1 MDSFIKRESKIK
13 PYATKHVL
21 LSQLAD
27 LKSRV
32 AVVKLEDKTRF
43 VGLSFVLWKREKCN
57 IRKLRKKIP
66 RCSEKRTLACVASV
80 SWRGSS
86 RKLGQEQKKIND
98 GGGRGERRN
107 IFCFGSN
114 FRAITRLET
123 LATQAKRTHKP
134 PSSRML

>member
-1 MDSFIKRESKIK
+1 M
-13 PYATKHVL
+13 
-21 LSQLAD
+21 
-27 LKSRV
+27 
-32 AVVKLEDKTRF
+32 VKLEHKTRF

-98 GGGRGERRN
+98 GGGRGE
-107 IFCFGSN
+107 